1 MSPRANNDN
10 TKRGGNL
17 AARMGR
23 WSASHWKTATF
34 GWLAFVLVAFALGS
48 MVGTKQVDQNAAGP
62 GESGRMQKILDQN
75 FKQPVGENVLIQSN
89 SSQVGDPA
97 FNAAISDVIAGV
109 SNVAV
114 VQNVHRGPVAQN
126 RHSALV
132 EFDIRG
138 DRKKAAD
145 KIQPVLDSVT
155 AVQQA
160 HPGFVIGEF
169 GLASADKGVSTAYG
183 NDLAKA
189 GKLSLPITL
198 IVLLLT
204 FGALV
209 AAGIPLL
216 LGLTAVAA
224 TFGLIALPSHV
235 VPVALEAYAMVLLIG
250 LAVGVD
256 YSMFYL
262 KRERQERAAG
272 RSKEAALVAAAATSG
287 RSVLISG
294 LTVMTAMAGMF
305 LTGDQTF
312 ASLAFA
318 TILVVGVAVLGS
330 LTVLPAVLSKLG
342 DKVDRLRVPLV
353 GRWRRPDTE
362 GGIWGPIVDR
372 VLRRPAL
379 SAALAAAFLLA
390 LAAPALQLHLAPQG
404 TESFAQSLPVI
415 KTYKRMQQAFPG
427 KALPADVVVKAADV
441 NAPATRAAITQLERR
456 AIASGRMY
464 RPITVAVNPAHTVAD
479 ITIPIAGNGTDAASK
494 AAFHLLRGTI
504 VPTTVGALPN
514 TESGVTGTTAS
525 WQDSAD
531 KLKSDLLPVV
541 AFVLLLAFALMLVA
555 FRSVVI
561 AVKAI
566 VLNLLSVGAAYG
578 VLVLVFQHGVGRNLI
593 GASSANGIEVV
604 VPLLLFVILFG
615 LSMDYHVFIISR
627 IREMFDRGATVD
639 DAVSQGIKST
649 AGVVTSAAIVM
660 VCVFSIFAALSTPF
674 FKQFGIG
681 LAAAILIDATIVRAV
696 LLPASMKLLGDWNW
710 YLPRWL
716 EWLPRLESGEPE
728 LHDETEPAEAPKPK
742 APRRKRR
749 LGFARITGLI
759 LIAIIALGL
768 AYVKLASGGNTV
780 SVPAGAKAGQ
790 LTLHPCHY
798 GTEQGSYAAD
808 CGTLVVPENR
818 AKPGSRLIGVRVIRI
833 KALSAHPGAPV
844 FRLQGGPGITNL
856 TFPDASRFAQN
867 HDVVLVGYRGID
879 SSVRLDCPEV
889 SSALTRQTDF
899 VGQKSY
905 DAYNQA
911 FRDCARRLQQD
922 GVDLAG
928 YTLPEQ
934 VDDLEAARQALGYG
948 RIDLVSE
955 SVGTRL
961 AMIYAWRYPRSIN
974 RSVLIG
980 VNPPGH
986 FLWDPKVTDAL
997 IGRYSRLCAQD
1008 AVCSKRTD
1016 DLAASMRKTAA
1027 HMPHRFWG
1035 LPIAAGNAKIASFYG
1050 LMESTSASEPLSAPM
1065 TISSWTSAAH
1075 GDASGLWFLSLMAR
1089 MAFPQSFVW
1098 GEVASVAR
1106 ADTQA
1111 ADRYFAK
1118 GPHRGDSILGN
1129 AGTEFAF
1136 GGGGLVHAFPP
1147 APDSGEYSHVRDSN
1161 VPTLLVNGTL
1171 DFATPATFGIH
1182 ELLPHLRNGR
1192 KVVLAELGHADTFW
1206 SYEPKASTR
1215 LLNTYLDTGRVDTSL
1230 YTPAKVD
1237 FTPNVTHTAL
1247 GKGFAGSLY
1256 GLPLV
1261 VVLSLLLMWR
1271 RVHKRGRFSR
1281 PASVLLRSLY
1291 TLVLGLGGWF
1301 AGVTVVLLAFP
1312 SVPLDDAGLAV
1323 LSIGIPV
1330 GLGVFLAWVNRNLQG
1345 RARAIGFVTSLGAAL
1360 AGAWLGFH
1368 AGTGLLAVITTIV
1381 GAAAGAN
1388 LGVLTLDLVWGRQV
1402 RDRSPE
1408 TAAAAQFT
1416 ATPSVS

>member
-1 MSPRANNDN
+1 MSPAGKNNH
-10 TKRGGNL
+10 RNL

-48 MVGTKQVDQNAAGP
+48 MVGTKQVDQNAPGP
-62 GESGRMQKILDQN
+62 GQSGRMQKILDQG
-75 FKQPVGENVLIQSN
+75 FKRPVAENVLIQS
-89 SSQVGDPA
+89 SSSRVGDPA
-97 FNAAISDVIAGV
+97 FTAAIRDVVAGV
-109 SNVAV
+109 SRVAV
-114 VQNVHRGPVAQN
+114 VQNVRNGPISKD

-145 KIQPVLDSVT
+145 KVAPVLDSV
-155 AVQQA
+155 AAAQRA

-169 GLASADKGVSTAYG
+169 GLASAQKGVETAYN
-183 NDLAKA
+183 NDLSKA

-198 IVLLLT
+198 IILLLA

-272 RSKEAALVAAAATSG
+272 RSKEAALAAAAATSG

-294 LTVMTAMAGMF
+294 VTVMTAMAGMF

-318 TILVVGVAVLGS
+318 TILVVAVAVLGS

-342 DKVDRLRVPLV
+342 DRVDRLRVPFV
-353 GRWRRPDTE
+353 SRRRRPDSE

-379 SAALAAAFLLA
+379 SAALAAGVLLA

-404 TESFAQSLPVI
+404 TESFPQSLPVI

-427 KALPADVVVKAADV
+427 KALPANVVVKAPDV
-441 NAPATRAAITQLERR
+441 NAPAVRAAIAQLEQR

-464 RPITVAVNPAHTVAD
+464 RPITVDVNKAGTVAD

-504 VPTTVGALPN
+504 VPATVGSVPN
-514 TESGVTGTTAS
+514 TESGVTGMTAS
-525 WQDSAD
+525 WQDNAD
-531 KLKSDLLPVV
+531 KLKSDLPPVV

-578 VLVLVFQHGVGRNLI
+578 VLVLVFQHGVGKNLI

-627 IREMFDRGATVD
+627 IRETFDRGESMD
-639 DAVSQGIKST
+639 DAVAHGIKST

-660 VCVFSIFAALSTPF
+660 VCVFSIFATLSTPF

-696 LLPASMKLLGDWNW
+696 LLPASMKLLGSWNW

-716 EWLPRLESGEPE
+716 EWLPRLESGDPEPFDEPE
-728 LHDETEPAEAPKPK
+728 PVQAPVLA

-749 LGFARITGLI
+749 LGLARITGLI
-759 LIAIIALGL
+759 LIAILALGL
-768 AYVKLASGGNTV
+768 AYVKLASGGNKV

-818 AKPGSRLIGVRVIRI
+818 AKAGSRLIGVRVIRI

-844 FRLQGGPGITNL
+844 FRLQGGPGVTNMS
-856 TFPDASRFAQN
+856 FPEASRFAAN

-889 SSALTRQTDF
+889 SSALKRSTDF
-899 VGQKSY
+899 VSQKSY
-905 DAYNQA
+905 GAYTRA
-911 FRDCARRLQQD
+911 FRNCASRLQHD

-948 RIDLVSE
+948 RINLVSE

-974 RSVLIG
+974 RSVMIG

-986 FLWDPKVTDAL
+986 FLWDPRVTDQL

-1008 AVCSKRTD
+1008 SGCSRHTD
-1016 DLAASMRKTAA
+1016 DLAASMRHTAA
-1027 HMPHRFWG
+1027 HMPQRFWG
-1035 LPIAAGNAKIASFYG
+1035 LPLSAGDAKLGSFFG
-1050 LMESTSASEPLSAPM
+1050 LMESTSASEPLSAPE
-1065 TISSWTSAAH
+1065 TIGAWTSAAH
-1075 GDASGLWFLSLMAR
+1075 GDPSGLWFQSFVAR
-1089 MAFPQSFVW
+1089 MTFPEAFVW
-1098 GEVASVAR
+1098 GEMAAVSR
-1106 ADTQA
+1106 ADTWA
-1111 ADRYFAK
+1111 ADRYAAK
-1118 GPHRGDSILGN
+1118 GPHRDDSILGN
-1129 AGTEFAF
+1129 PGTKFIWAGGELT
-1136 GGGGLVHAFPP
+1136 HAFPA
-1147 APDSGEYSHVRDSN
+1147 APDSNEYSRVRDSN
-1161 VPTLLVNGTL
+1161 VPTLIVNGTL
-1171 DFATPATFGIH
+1171 DFATPATFGVH
-1182 ELLPHLRNGR
+1182 ELLPHLRNGK
-1192 KVVLAELGHADTFW
+1192 KVVLANVGHSDTIW

-1215 LLNTYLDTGRVDTSL
+1215 LLNKYLDTGRVDTSL

-1261 VVLSLLLMWR
+1261 VLLSLLLMWR

-1301 AGVTVVLLAFP
+1301 AGVTVALFAFP

-1330 GLGVFLAWVNRNLQG
+1330 GLGVFLAWVNRDLQG
-1345 RARAIGFVTSLGAAL
+1345 RARTIGFVTSMGASL

-1402 RDRSPE
+1402 RDRSAE
-1408 TAAAAQFT
+1408 TVAAEQFA